1 MWMIFILLLE
11 DNENGVLIGFLE
23 IDWEEMVILFW
34 FFGLIFGLI
43 VFEDKI

>member
-1 MWMIFILLLE
+1 MWMIFILLFE
-11 DNENGVLIGFLE
+11 DSENGVLSGFLE

-34 FFGLIFGLI
+34 FFVLIFGLI

>member
-1 MWMIFILLLE
+1 MWMIFILLFE
-11 DNENGVLIGFLE
+11 DNENGVLIGLLE

-34 FFGLIFGLI
+34 FFVLIFGLI

>member
-1 MWMIFILLLE
+1 MWMIFILLFE

-34 FFGLIFGLI
+34 FFVLIFGLI